1 MARAS
6 TSIRKPLRALLGP
19 PRSTDGVARTGR
31 FEQVIMPQLD
41 AAYNLARWLTRND
54 SDAQDVVQDAY
65 LRAFKYF
72 DSFEGENPSAW
83 LLAIVRN
90 TGFAWMRRNRPSEE
104 VVGSEPVDEDD
115 AGNAEPMLGGGSR
128 QLATDP
134 ETLLIEE
141 RGRTQIN
148 DLVAKLPAE
157 FREVIVLR
165 EIEDMSYREIA
176 DIAGIPI
183 GTVMSRLSR
192 ARKLLH
198 DAWFRKAEAESNP
211 DGGERHERA
220 SGTRP
225 PHSPSPRAANPGTP

>member
-1 MARAS
+1 MDPEIKAR
-6 TSIRKPLRALLGP
+6 
-19 PRSTDGVARTGR
+19 R
-31 FEQVIMPQLD
+31 FEQTIMPHLD

-90 TGFAWMRRNRPSEE
+90 TCFTWMRRNRPSEE
-104 VVGSEPVDEDD
+104 VLGSEPIDDEKASD
-115 AGNAEPMLGGGSR
+115 AEPILGGGSR
-128 QLATDP
+128 GLATDP
-134 ETLLIEE
+134 ETLLIEG
-141 RGRTQIN
+141 RDRTQVN
-148 DLVAKLPAE
+148 DLVSKLPAE

-165 EIEDMSYREIA
+165 EIEDLSYREIA
-176 DIAGIPI
+176 DVVGIPI

-198 DAWFRKAEAESNP
+198 DAWYRQQAKA
-211 DGGERHERA
+211 
-220 SGTRP
+220 
-225 PHSPSPRAANPGTP
+225 

>member
-1 MARAS
+1 MDPAIKAR
-6 TSIRKPLRALLGP
+6 
-19 PRSTDGVARTGR
+19 R
-31 FEQVIMPQLD
+31 FEQTIMPHLD

-65 LRAFKYF
+65 LRAFKYY

-90 TGFAWMRRNRPSEE
+90 TCFTWMRRNRPVEE
-104 VVGSEPVDEDD
+104 VVGSEPLDEENV
-115 AGNAEPMLGGGSR
+115 GNAEPLLGGGSR

-134 ETLLIEE
+134 ETLLIEG
-141 RGRTQIN
+141 RDRTQVN

-176 DIAGIPI
+176 DIVGIPI

-192 ARKLLH
+192 ARRLLH
-198 DAWFRKAEAESNP
+198 DAWYRQQPKE
-211 DGGERHERA
+211 
-220 SGTRP
+220 
-225 PHSPSPRAANPGTP
+225 

>member
-1 MARAS
+1 MAKAS
-6 TSIRKPLRALLGP
+6 TSIGTLLHALP
-19 PRSTDGVARTGR
+19 PQTRSTDGMTRTSR
-31 FEQVIMPQLD
+31 FEQTIMPHLD

-72 DSFEGENPSAW
+72 DSFQGENPSAW

-90 TGFAWMRRNRPSEE
+90 AGFTWMRRNRRSEE
-104 VVGSEPVDEDD
+104 VVGSEPLDEEEV
-115 AGNAEPMLGGGSR
+115 GNAEPLLGGGSR

-134 ETLLIEE
+134 ETLLIEARDRAQVNE
-141 RGRTQIN
+141 
-148 DLVAKLPAE
+148 LVAKLPAE

-165 EIEDMSYREIA
+165 EIQDLSYREIA
-176 DIAGIPI
+176 DIVGIPI

-198 DAWFRKAEAESNP
+198 DSWSLTGKAEPKSRWSRAA
-211 DGGERHERA
+211 RA
-220 SGTRP
+220 S
-225 PHSPSPRAANPGTP
+225 

>member
-6 TSIRKPLRALLGP
+6 TSIRKPLRALLAP
-19 PRSTDGVARTGR
+19 PRSTDGMARTGR
-31 FEQVIMPQLD
+31 FEHVIMPQLD

-72 DSFEGENPSAW
+72 DSFKGGNPLPW

-90 TGFAWMRRNRPSEE
+90 TCFAWMRRNRPSEE
-104 VVGSEPVDEDD
+104 VVSSEPIEDD
-115 AGNAEPMLGGGSR
+115 TAGNAEPLIGSGSR

-134 ETLLIEE
+134 ETLLIES
-141 RGRTQIN
+141 RARVQIN
-148 DLVAKLPAE
+148 DIVAKLPSE
-157 FREVIVLR
+157 FREVVVLR
-165 EIEDMSYREIA
+165 EIEDLSYREIA
-176 DIAGIPI
+176 DVVGIPI

-198 DAWFRKAEAESNP
+198 DSWSLTGKAEPKSRWSRAA
-211 DGGERHERA
+211 RA
-220 SGTRP
+220 S
-225 PHSPSPRAANPGTP
+225 

>member
-1 MARAS
+1 VDPQIKAR
-6 TSIRKPLRALLGP
+6 
-19 PRSTDGVARTGR
+19 R
-31 FEQVIMPQLD
+31 FEQTIMPHLD

-54 SDAQDVVQDAY
+54 SDAQDVVQDAS

-72 DSFEGENPSAW
+72 DSFQGENPSAW

-90 TGFAWMRRNRPSEE
+90 TCFTWMRRNRPTEE
-104 VVGSEPVDEDD
+104 VVGSESLDEDN
-115 AGNAEPMLGGGSR
+115 AGNAEPLLGGGSR

-134 ETLLIEE
+134 ETLLIEG
-141 RGRTQIN
+141 RDRTQVN
-148 DLVAKLPAE
+148 ELVAKLPVE

-176 DIAGIPI
+176 DIVGIPI

-198 DAWFRKAEAESNP
+198 DSWSLTGEAELKSRWP
-211 DGGERHERA
+211 RATRA
-220 SGTRP
+220 S
-225 PHSPSPRAANPGTP
+225 

>member
-1 MARAS
+1 MPKAN
-6 TSIRKPLRALLGP
+6 TSIGTLLHALP
-19 PRSTDGVARTGR
+19 PQTRSTDGMTRNSR
-31 FEQVIMPQLD
+31 FEQTIMPHLD

-72 DSFEGENPSAW
+72 DSFQSENPSAW

-90 TGFAWMRRNRPSEE
+90 AGFTWMRRNRRSEE
-104 VVGSEPVDEDD
+104 VVGSEPLDEEEV
-115 AGNAEPMLGGGSR
+115 GNAEPLLGGGSR

-134 ETLLIEE
+134 ETLLIEARDRAQVNE
-141 RGRTQIN
+141 
-148 DLVAKLPAE
+148 LVAKLPAE

-165 EIEDMSYREIA
+165 EIQDLSYREIA
-176 DIAGIPI
+176 DIVGIPI

-198 DAWFRKAEAESNP
+198 DSWSLTGKAELKSRWSRAA
-211 DGGERHERA
+211 RA
-220 SGTRP
+220 S
-225 PHSPSPRAANPGTP
+225 